1 MVVKCLVEGEQLVA
15 ERRCPKKLT
24 ERRCPKKLILDTANS
39 HMGSLT
45 TEEKNLTEVVHMRE

>member
-1 MVVKCLVEGEQLVA
+1 MSEDGGKVEMVVKCLVEGEQLVA
-15 ERRCPKKLT
+15 